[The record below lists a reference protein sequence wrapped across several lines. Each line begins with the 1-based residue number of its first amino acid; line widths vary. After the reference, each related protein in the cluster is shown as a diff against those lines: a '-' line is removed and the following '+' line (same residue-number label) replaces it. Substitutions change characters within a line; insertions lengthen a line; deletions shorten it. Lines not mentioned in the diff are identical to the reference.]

1 MNAPATDD
9 KIKPPKNMLYRSR
22 IEICRVLQALAK
34 EHCSIYAEI
43 GNSWTFISKII
54 FVDPHKG
61 CFAVSYCANKLL
73 NKKLLKLPSLTFTA
87 SYQDTH
93 LEFECLNPIETL
105 FENQPAIQLAMPE
118 TLISS
123 NRREHPRIPTS
134 GVSTLRCITEA
145 PVSAVSS
152 LCCVAEA
159 SGVISFESRISDV
172 SRDGLGCMLYDCDIR
187 LDPGTVLKGCRIF
200 VPNGKAVV
208 ADLELR
214 NTTTVNLPDGTLAHR
229 VGLRFIQR
237 PDKIATLINFFNQE
251 LDKN

>member
-105 FENQPAIQLAMPE
+105 FENQPAI
-118 TLISS
+118 
-123 NRREHPRIPTS
+123 
-134 GVSTLRCITEA
+134 
-145 PVSAVSS
+145 
-152 LCCVAEA
+152 
-159 SGVISFESRISDV
+159 
-172 SRDGLGCMLYDCDIR
+172 
-187 LDPGTVLKGCRIF
+187 
-200 VPNGKAVV
+200 
-208 ADLELR
+208 
-214 NTTTVNLPDGTLAHR
+214 
-229 VGLRFIQR
+229 
-237 PDKIATLINFFNQE
+237 
-251 LDKN
+251 